1 MFKKGLTVS
10 NFKDQNLLIGR
21 SRDIGGMEVRRVLP
35 HSTRQMVG
43 PFIFFDQMGPNEFI
57 TDGGLDVRPHP
68 HIGLATLTYL
78 FSGQVYHRDS
88 LGSSL
93 MISPGDVNLMIS
105 GRGIT
110 HSERKPLDIKYPYK
124 LFGIQCWIALPKHY
138 ETIKPEFYNHK
149 KKDIPTIIDKNMI
162 ANIIM
167 GSAYGKKSPLKN
179 ISNSTFIEIKIKSNS
194 LLELPKNIE
203 DIAAYLLS
211 GKLSFQD
218 KIIKGGEMLILNNK
232 LDNKIKILENCH
244 CIILGGDTMNEKRYL
259 WWNFVASDMEL
270 IEIAKRKWLNKKFKM
285 PIDDVNEFIPLP

>member
-1 MFKKGLTVS
+1 V
-10 NFKDQNLLIGR
+10 GR

-78 FSGQVYHRDS
+78 FSGKVFHRDS

-110 HSERKPLDIKYPYK
+110 HSERKPVDIKYPYK
-124 LFGIQCWIALPKHY
+124 LFGIQCWLALPKKY
-138 ETIKPEFYNHK
+138 ETMKPEFHNYK
-149 KKDIPTIIDKNMI
+149 KEEIPSFIDKNMMV
-162 ANIIM
+162 NIIM

-179 ISNSTFIEIKIKSNS
+179 ISNGIFLEIKVKSNS
-194 LLELPKNIE
+194 FLELPNTVE
-203 DIAAYLLS
+203 DIAVYLLS

-218 KIIKGGEMLILNNK
+218 QIIKAGEMLILNNK
-232 LDNKIKILENCH
+232 ITNKITVKENCH
-244 CIILGGDTMNEKRYL
+244 CIVLGGDTVNEKRYL
-259 WWNFVASDMEL
+259 WWNFVASDLEL
-270 IEIAKRKWLNKKFKM
+270 IEIAKSKWLDKQFKM
-285 PIDDVNEFIPLP
+285 PVDDTKEFIPLP

>member
-124 LFGIQCWIALPKHY
+124 LFGIQCWIALPKDY
-138 ETIKPEFYNHK
+138 ETMKPEFYNNK
-149 KKDIPTIIDKNMI
+149 KKDIPTIVDKNMI
-162 ANIIM
+162 ANVIM

-179 ISNSTFIEIKIKSNS
+179 ISNST
-194 LLELPKNIE
+194 L
-203 DIAAYLLS
+203 
-211 GKLSFQD
+211 
-218 KIIKGGEMLILNNK
+218 
-232 LDNKIKILENCH
+232 
-244 CIILGGDTMNEKRYL
+244 
-259 WWNFVASDMEL
+259 
-270 IEIAKRKWLNKKFKM
+270 
-285 PIDDVNEFIPLP
+285 